1 MKGATEHVSR
11 IRLSRGL
18 EVIKVG
24 VFNFNYRKEDNI
36 ETEGKEE
43 KKEVQKEELPTDQG
57 GRKPG
62 AGSN

>member
-24 VFNFNYRKEDNI
+24 VFNFNYRKGRRRKRKYKKKSYLRVR
-36 ETEGKEE
+36 EGGNQE
-43 KKEVQKEELPTDQG
+43 QDL
-57 GRKPG
+57 RMIF
-62 AGSN
+62 